1 MVDDEDEGTGSSI
14 QGASAPESGD
24 KAYKAQDVAADG
36 AAAWASPAALAV
48 TVGILVALAYA
59 ALQLAGH

>member
-1 MVDDEDEGTGSSI
+1 VVDDEDEGTASSI

-24 KAYKAQDVAADG
+24 KVQDVAADS

-59 ALQLAGH
+59 ALQIAGH